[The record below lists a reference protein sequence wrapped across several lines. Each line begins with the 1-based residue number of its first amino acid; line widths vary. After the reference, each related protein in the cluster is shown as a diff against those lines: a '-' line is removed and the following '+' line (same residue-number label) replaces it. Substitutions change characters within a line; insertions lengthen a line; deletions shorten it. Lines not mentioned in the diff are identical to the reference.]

1 MCDQHLLTNHYTIAT
16 LAWWWWSSNYKA
28 ISQINWNFAPAA
40 LTIAFDTHRA
50 QPPNFH
56 TANFKFQQFLTQVC
70 SALVARPQTPNLLPG
85 PDSYFFF
92 VMILLS
98 LSLITELLSHSCL
111 PALSALY
118 LFSAARGRLLPPLST
133 HACLLPLIASPPL
146 LLRIFLMHSIF
157 SVLLVVYFSHSSF
170 DDPLDLSSSLI
181 PSSRCVRSC
190 PLPSAF

>member
-1 MCDQHLLTNHYTIAT
+1 MCDQHLLLTNHYTIAT
-16 LAWWWWSSNYKA
+16 LAWWWWWSSNYKA
-28 ISQINWNFAPAA
+28 ISQINWNFAPAT

-50 QPPNFH
+50 QPQTSTPRISNSNNFSL
-56 TANFKFQQFLTQVC
+56 KCV
-70 SALVARPQTPNLLPG
+70 ALVARPQTPNLLPG

-118 LFSAARGRLLPPLST
+118 LFSAVRGRLLPRLST
-133 HACLLPLIASPPL
+133 HACLR
-146 LLRIFLMHSIF
+146 LLRF
-157 SVLLVVYFSHSSF
+157 SFESSLCTRSSLFCWSCISHSSF

-190 PLPSAF
+190 PAPLGFLM